1 MDEFDRRARPG
12 TGRQG
17 RLVKRLVRSL
27 LVLVGLVLAFG
38 CKQHEGAGDAKPAS
52 AAPKSSAL
60 PELTVKPDTPNL
72 LLTWID
78 EKGDFHVVQ
87 KPADVPVE
95 GRKSVRVVQAD
106 KEAGT
111 GDLVYV
117 ANLDETTPDG
127 AYRLKTM
134 TRAQW
139 DELGASRRKAR
150 LEALAP
156 SAVPPPAASVATNTG
171 PRQAN
176 PNGKVV
182 AIIYGANWCKPCH
195 MAADYL
201 QAHGV
206 TVVHKDIEESEA
218 AQAEMQ
224 QKLARAGRGGA
235 SIPVIDIMGQILVG
249 YSPAALDNA
258 IKSAQGAKAL

>member
-1 MDEFDRRARPG
+1 MVFYVLRALFFVCLCCAG
-12 TGRQG
+12 
-17 RLVKRLVRSL
+17 
-27 LVLVGLVLAFG
+27 G
-38 CKQHEGAGDAKPAS
+38 CKRGDDPSSPRPVS

-60 PELTVKPDTPNL
+60 PALDVKADTPNL
-72 LLTWID
+72 LITWID
-78 EKGDFHVVQ
+78 DKGDFHVVQ
-87 KPADVPVE
+87 KPTDVPPE
-95 GRKSVRVVQAD
+95 GRKQVRIVAAD

-127 AYRLKTM
+127 AYRLTTM

-156 SAVPPPAASVATNTG
+156 SAAPSPSASAAA
-171 PRQAN
+171 A
-176 PNGKVV
+176 NGKMQAGAGKLT

-235 SIPVIDIMGQILVG
+235 SIPVIDIMGQILIG
-249 YSPAALDNA
+249 YSPSALDNA
-258 IKSAQGAKAL
+258 IKTAQAAKAL

>member
-1 MDEFDRRARPG
+1 MTRA
-12 TGRQG
+12 
-17 RLVKRLVRSL
+17 L
-27 LVLVGLVLAFG
+27 LFLACVLALSG
-38 CKQHEGAGDAKPAS
+38 CKRHDDASSPKPVS

-60 PELTVKPDTPNL
+60 PALDVKADTPNL
-72 LLTWID
+72 LITWID
-78 EKGDFHVVQ
+78 DKGDFHVVQ
-87 KPADVPVE
+87 KPADVPPE
-95 GRKSVRVVQAD
+95 GRKQVRVVAAD

-127 AYRLKTM
+127 AYRLTTM

-156 SAVPPPAASVATNTG
+156 SAAAPPSASAPAAA
-171 PRQAN
+171 
-176 PNGKVV
+176 NGKMPAGPSKLT

-206 TVVHKDIEESEA
+206 TVVHKDIEASEA

-235 SIPVIDIMGQILVG
+235 SIPVIDIMGQILIG
-249 YSPAALDNA
+249 YSPSALDNA
-258 IKSAQGAKAL
+258 IKTAQGAQAL

>member
-1 MDEFDRRARPG
+1 MTRTARL
-12 TGRQG
+12 TG
-17 RLVKRLVRSL
+17 LFLSAL
-27 LVLVGLVLAFG
+27 LALAG
-38 CKQHEGAGDAKPAS
+38 CKRHADASGVKPAS
-52 AAPKSSAL
+52 AAPKANAL
-60 PELTVKPDTPNL
+60 PSLNVKADTPNL

-78 EKGDFHVVQ
+78 DKGDFHVVQ
-87 KPADVPVE
+87 KPADVPPE
-95 GRKSVRVVQAD
+95 GRKSVRIVQAD

-117 ANLDETTPDG
+117 ANLDETAPDG
-127 AYRLKTM
+127 SYRLKTL

-156 SAVPPPAASVATNTG
+156 SAAPPPAASATGGPNVKSAPGTG
-171 PRQAN
+171 
-176 PNGKVV
+176 KLV

-206 TVVHKDIEESEA
+206 TVIHKDIEESEA
-218 AQAEMQ
+218 AQAEMN

-249 YSPAALDNA
+249 YSASALDQA
-258 IKSAQGAKAL
+258 IRTAQGAKAL

>member
-1 MDEFDRRARPG
+1 MKRAA
-12 TGRQG
+12 
-17 RLVKRLVRSL
+17 
-27 LVLVGLVLAFG
+27 LVLGCILAVAG
-38 CKQHEGAGDAKPAS
+38 CKHHDDASTPKPVS

-60 PELTVKPDTPNL
+60 PPLDVKADTPNL
-72 LLTWID
+72 LITWID
-78 EKGDFHVVQ
+78 DKGDFHVVQ
-87 KPADVPVE
+87 KPADVPPE
-95 GRKSVRVVQAD
+95 GRKQVRVVEAD
-106 KEAGT
+106 KAAGT

-127 AYRLKTM
+127 AYRLTTM

-156 SAVPPPAASVATNTG
+156 SAAPPPASSA
-171 PRQAN
+171 QAAAD
-176 PNGKVV
+176 GKLPAGAAKLT

-201 QAHGV
+201 EAHGV
-206 TVVHKDIEESEA
+206 TVIHKDIEASEA

-235 SIPVIDIMGQILVG
+235 SIPVIDIMGQILIG
-249 YSPAALDNA
+249 YSPSALDNA
-258 IKSAQGAKAL
+258 IRTAQSAKAL

>member
-1 MDEFDRRARPG
+1 MTNVLLFVLRA
-12 TGRQG
+12 
-17 RLVKRLVRSL
+17 LCCLW
-27 LVLVGLVLAFG
+27 LVGASG
-38 CKQHEGAGDAKPAS
+38 CKRSDDASSPKPVS

-60 PELTVKPDTPNL
+60 PAFAVNADTPNL
-72 LLTWID
+72 LITWID
-78 EKGDFHVVQ
+78 DKGDFHVVQ
-87 KPADVPVE
+87 KPADVPPE
-95 GRKSVRVVQAD
+95 GRKQVRVVAAD

-127 AYRLKTM
+127 SYRLTTM

-156 SAVPPPAASVATNTG
+156 SAAPPPSASAAA
-171 PRQAN
+171 
-176 PNGKVV
+176 NGKMPAGATKLT

-235 SIPVIDIMGQILVG
+235 SIPVIDIMGQILIG
-249 YSPAALDNA
+249 YSPSALDNA
-258 IKSAQGAKAL
+258 IKTAQGAQAL

>member
-1 MDEFDRRARPG
+1 
-12 TGRQG
+12 
-17 RLVKRLVRSL
+17 
-27 LVLVGLVLAFG
+27 
-38 CKQHEGAGDAKPAS
+38 
-52 AAPKSSAL
+52 
-60 PELTVKPDTPNL
+60 
-72 LLTWID
+72 
-78 EKGDFHVVQ
+78 
-87 KPADVPVE
+87 
-95 GRKSVRVVQAD
+95 VQAD

-117 ANLDETTPDG
+117 ANLDETAPDG
-127 AYRLKTM
+127 TYRLKTF

-156 SAVPPPAASVATNTG
+156 SAAPPSASSAAGGPNAKSAPGTG
-171 PRQAN
+171 
-176 PNGKVV
+176 KLV

-206 TVVHKDIEESEA
+206 TVIHKDIEESEA
-218 AQAEMQ
+218 AQAEMN

-249 YSPAALDNA
+249 YSASALDQA
-258 IKSAQGAKAL
+258 IRTAQGAKAL